1 MVTAVAQCGVDLN
14 AAVAHP
20 WRAPAL
26 QFVPGLGPRKAAVV
40 LSNVAKSP
48 HQAVDARCVCV
59 CRGVFLWSASGAGNR
74 APCPLVPRRTPLASG
89 SGS

>member
-59 CRGVFLWSASGAGNR
+59 CVSGGVFMECEWRGQPRPLPPGPTPHAPGLWIW
-74 APCPLVPRRTPLASG
+74 
-89 SGS
+89 